1 MATKKLDIAPA
12 PSPAQG
18 DASSANSP
26 FAIPSPQSDVSGSP
40 FDPNTPAANA
50 TSPPAGPSH
59 AATALQLAPGPG
71 ASPYITPAMNQG
83 PCGNS
88 YVIPPRPKPGRKPAT
103 DDPPSKRKQQNREAQ
118 RAFRQRKTQKME
130 ETNRELQRAL
140 DERRQQSDAHQREV
154 THLNG
159 VLTEE
164 RSRSEGLQRKVDQL
178 TSDNDS
184 MRQQLDFMQDKLLK
198 LEREMEYYRR
208 LPPQNQLT
216 PPAWRG
222 DGEEQSA
229 VSVPSAEARGD
240 AGPTS
245 APPSAT
251 APITLPPLIRSEN
264 AAPKDGCGRCA
275 DNGDCPCVDSLVDFS
290 GSNRPARRQ
299 SGDVEMHDTPT
310 HDDEMEIDFT
320 NFGKRPAASR
330 LSAMEPPCK
339 PGTCDACMKDPL
351 QKRFCETLARERP
364 INRSFLNR
372 DMSYAS
378 AKGDDDGQTSIKR
391 QRLSVTNESIDC
403 AEAYRRYFRSANL
416 PVNEE
421 HPAWMREL
429 ITLPPT
435 RNDSIRLQQLKEA
448 DEKQKRAMSA
458 YELDM
463 ASVLNVLKKADTRH
477 SADGSS
483 EQRSRH
489 NSIAISTT
497 SNGGANGGNS
507 ESSNDRNLE
516 SRASVQINR
525 FTSTKSSDLV
535 LRPPSTNVPKRPA
548 PAPRTTSYQGP
559 IRSPVT
565 PSTPTGTGFHRK
577 DSLAFVINE
586 SGQSSS
592 SLPGTPTALTPAIE
606 A

>member
-12 PSPAQG
+12 PSPGVG
-18 DASSANSP
+18 DASTASSP
-26 FAIPSPQSDVSGSP
+26 FAIPSPQSDGSASP
-40 FDPNTPAANA
+40 LDPNTPAAANAASPSQSTFA
-50 TSPPAGPSH
+50 TSLP
-59 AATALQLAPGPG
+59 LAPGPG
-71 ASPYITPAMNQG
+71 ASPYITPAMNHG

-140 DERRQQSDAHQREV
+140 DERRHQTEIHQREV

-159 VLTEE
+159 VLQEE
-164 RSRSEGLQRKVDQL
+164 RQRSDGLQRKVDQL

-184 MRQQLDFMQDKLLK
+184 MRQQLDFMQEKLLK
-198 LEREMEYYRR
+198 LDREMEYHRR

-222 DGEEQSA
+222 DADDPG
-229 VSVPSAEARGD
+229 AEARGD
-240 AGPTS
+240 PGP
-245 APPSAT
+245 AQPPPST
-251 APITLPPLIRSEN
+251 SNPITLPPLVRSEH

-290 GSNRPARRQ
+290 GSNRPARPAA
-299 SGDVEMHDTPT
+299 SADVEMHDTPA
-310 HDDEMEIDFT
+310 HDEEMEIDFT

-330 LSAMEPPCK
+330 PSAMEPPCK

-364 INRSFLNR
+364 INRSYLSR
-372 DMSYAS
+372 ELSSYAS
-378 AKGDDDGQTSIKR
+378 AKGDDGGQTSVKR
-391 QRLSVTNESIDC
+391 QRLSVQSDSIDC
-403 AEAYRRYFRSANL
+403 AEAYRRYFRVANL

-435 RNDSIRLQQLKEA
+435 RNDSIRLQQLKAA
-448 DEKQKRAMSA
+448 DEAEKKRHMSA

-477 SADGSS
+477 STDDSS
-483 EQRSRH
+483 EQTSRH
-489 NSIAISTT
+489 NSISISTS

-507 ESSNDRNLE
+507 ETSNDRILE

-525 FTSTKSSDLV
+525 FTNTKTSDLV
-535 LRPPSTNVPKRPA
+535 LRPPSANSQQRPA
-548 PAPRTTSYQGP
+548 PLSRRTSYQSA
-559 IRSPVT
+559 IRSPIT
-565 PSTPTGTGFHRK
+565 PSTPTGSGFHRK

-586 SGQSSS
+586 SGQSGS